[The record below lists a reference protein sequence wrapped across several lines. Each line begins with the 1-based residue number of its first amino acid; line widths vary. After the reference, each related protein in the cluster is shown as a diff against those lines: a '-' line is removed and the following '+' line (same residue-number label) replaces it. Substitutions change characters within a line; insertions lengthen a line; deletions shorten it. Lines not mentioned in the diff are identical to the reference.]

1 MTDVI
6 CVDDCVVE
14 VAVIKLRTNA
24 DEYDSHSQNDS
35 SDR

>member
-14 VAVIKLRTNA
+14 VAVVKLRTYA
-24 DEYDSHSQNDS
+24 DECDTHSQNDS